1 MKKNVVLFTCADGRE
16 EKFSLKMLIE
26 RGAVVVNKVNG
37 EDIAGVMGGAN
48 QLWIPGLP
56 AKYFL
61 RDIVRI
67 EFLSEQEEPVL
78 PDFVDDGRDYQN
90 RPNVAAACDRD
101 GRVGFPLKIEGWAD
115 DFDKAISGVEF
126 SVDGGASWSFYE
138 TPQSVPGKITTW
150 SFSWTPSEPG
160 DVAMMVRAVNE
171 DGVHSPVAAIC
182 RTYISD

>member
-16 EKFSLKMLIE
+16 ERFSLKMLIE
-26 RGAVVVNKVNG
+26 RGAIVVNKVNG
-37 EDIAGVMGGAN
+37 EDVAGVMGGAN

-90 RPNVAAACDRD
+90 
-101 GRVGFPLKIEGWAD
+101 LSLIH
-115 DFDKAISGVEF
+115 I
-126 SVDGGASWSFYE
+126 
-138 TPQSVPGKITTW
+138 
-150 SFSWTPSEPG
+150 
-160 DVAMMVRAVNE
+160 
-171 DGVHSPVAAIC
+171 
-182 RTYISD
+182 